1 MNKQLKDLLEGLK
14 SGRFE
19 IIETTRSNRH
29 DAADEAIQDYGFS
42 VKLKTPVEN
51 SAGAED

>member
-29 DAADEAIQDYGFS
+29 DAAGEAIQDYGFS
-42 VKLKTPVEN
+42 VKLKTPL
-51 SAGAED
+51 GTL